1 MKRKTMTQKLRIL
14 FLCTGNSCRS
24 QMAEGWTRHL
34 KNNDI
39 EAWSAGIETH
49 GLNPFAVKVMAEQ
62 GVDISSHRSKL
73 LSDLDG
79 MTFDAVVTVCDH
91 AQESCPFFPG
101 QTRRIHHSFED
112 PPRLAAG
119 KEGEERLDCYR
130 KVRDQIRDFVERMPG
145 ILNLEDQRGKSL

>member
-1 MKRKTMTQKLRIL
+1 MTQKLRIL

>member
-34 KNNDI
+34 KNDDI
-39 EAWSAGIETH
+39 DAWSAGIETH
-49 GLNPFAVKVMAEQ
+49 GLNPFAVQVMAEQ
-62 GVDISSHRSKL
+62 GVDISAHRSKL

-79 MTFDAVVTVCDH
+79 ITFDAVVTVCDH

-119 KEGEERLDCYR
+119 KEGQERLDCYR
-130 KVRDQIRDFVERMPG
+130 KVRDQIRDFVERLPG
-145 ILNLEDQRGKSL
+145 VLNL

>member
-1 MKRKTMTQKLRIL
+1 MTQKLRIL

-34 KNNDI
+34 KNKDI

-62 GVDISSHRSKL
+62 GVDISTHRSKL
-73 LSDLDG
+73 LSDLGG

-112 PPRLAAG
+112 PPRLAEG

-130 KVRDQIRDFVERMPG
+130 KVRDKIRDFVERLPG
-145 ILNLEDQRGKSL
+145 ILNFEDQRGKSL